1 MHRRR
6 SRGWRRPSAAGSG
19 ELRERRAE
27 DRRVA
32 GRRPGEAEH
41 HAQRRRLARA
51 VRAEE
56 AGDRARAD
64 REGQVVDGRHVA
76 VALGQPGSATIGR
89 RVPAARHGYN
99 LTRNLLTASAVVRL
113 WLLASPCWSRPSPPR
128 CSRAGRSGGATPI
141 ATLAAPTPVRAWAG
155 TAVLSV
161 QDPATGAYRLA
172 TQRGTAAPQPLPGI
186 APGGPPFDADI
197 GSGPRRGGGDRLR
210 PLPGSAPLPS
220 VAHDARGRDR
230 DADRRRRRH
239 RRLRERPDGLGRPV
253 GVRPPVPVRL
263 RARLHPPVDA
273 GTQVRSTRLPGVPAR
288 QCDEIEGCHA
298 IRDGTVREL
307 ELRGATLAANVH
319 FGLRTVGICGEGQL
333 RLVDV
338 ARRTS
343 RLVTRTICGL
353 SGSTLLGA
361 SLTATRLLYARV
373 CPGDPA
379 GCQNHSTIVMRYGLA
394 GRRFEQVPS
403 ATCSRGSPPCA
414 TETRSRSGRPNSHD
428 GDLHQPHRGT
438 TAARRAELRP
448 CDRSPCSLQRS
459 YTVAQ
464 AARGSAPRA

>member
-1 MHRRR
+1 MVVT
-6 SRGWRRPSAAGSG
+6 A
-19 ELRERRAE
+19 
-27 DRRVA
+27 
-32 GRRPGEAEH
+32 
-41 HAQRRRLARA
+41 RRL
-51 VRAEE
+51 
-56 AGDRARAD
+56 
-64 REGQVVDGRHVA
+64 VVTIVLGA
-76 VALGQPGSATIGR
+76 ALGA
-89 RVPAARHGYN
+89 PAA
-99 LTRNLLTASAVVRL
+99 AA
-113 WLLASPCWSRPSPPR
+113 A
-128 CSRAGRSGGATPI
+128 ATPI

-161 QDPATGAYRLA
+161 QDPATGDYRLA

-186 APGGPPFDADI
+186 APARAPFDADI
-197 GSGPRRGGGDRLR
+197 GPGPGGAAAIVFARCPAPRRCHLSRTTPAGGTETPIAGAAATGGFESA
-210 PLPGSAPLPS
+210 PTVWAPGSAFARRYPSGSERVYIRPLT
-220 VAHDARGRDR
+220 
-230 DADRRRRRH
+230 
-239 RRLRERPDGLGRPV
+239 
-253 GVRPPVPVRL
+253 
-263 RARLHPPVDA
+263 A

-394 GRRFEQVPS
+394 GRRFEQVTERDLLTGF
-403 ATCSRGSPPCA
+403 AALRDGGRDRGPGA
-414 TETRSRSGRPNSHD
+414 GRPRRR
-428 GDLHQPHRGT
+428 LHQPPGGHEPDVPAGPHW
-438 TAARRAELRP
+438 AAGVHARAPLNAAAGG
-448 CDRSPCSLQRS
+448 D
-459 YTVAQ
+459 TVPA
-464 AARGSAPRA
+464 